1 MKLYIYEH
9 CPFCTRARM
18 IFGLKKLP
26 VELAVIM
33 EGDTDTPTRLVGRK
47 VVPILQK
54 EDGSHMAESLDIV
67 QYVENLG
74 APVLTA
80 KPDAALDAWGQAAWQ
95 PALGLII
102 PRFTQGDFAEL
113 ATPEAREAYRLREQK
128 AFGDLDALLQRTPE
142 LLAQINP
149 LMAQLATLLNG
160 RSEETGPS
168 DILLWPLLRC
178 LSIVGG
184 LDFPAPVLAYARR
197 LERQSGVPLL
207 FDQQIH

>member
-1 MKLYIYEH
+1 MRLYIYEH

-33 EGDTDTPTRLVGRK
+33 EGDADTPIELVGRK

-67 QYVENLG
+67 KYVEG
-74 APVLTA
+74 IGTPVLTA
-80 KPDAALDAWGQAAWQ
+80 ASDEALDAWSQAAWK

-102 PRFTQGDFAEL
+102 PRFTLGDFAEL
-113 ATPEAREAYRLREQK
+113 ATPKAREAYRLREEK
-128 AFGDLDALLQRTPE
+128 AFGNLDALRQNTPE
-142 LLAQINP
+142 LLVQFNP
-149 LMAQLATLLNG
+149 LMAQLAALLDR
-160 RSEETGPS
+160 RSEETGMS